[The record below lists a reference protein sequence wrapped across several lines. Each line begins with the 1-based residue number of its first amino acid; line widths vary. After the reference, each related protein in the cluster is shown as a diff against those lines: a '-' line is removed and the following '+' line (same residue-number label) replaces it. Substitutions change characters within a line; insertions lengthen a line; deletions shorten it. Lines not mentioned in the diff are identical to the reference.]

1 MIQRWRDLTPERR
14 NRWLTD
20 ALSSDAF
27 WASAP
32 SWRTTA
38 ASVVSNGEM
47 IVWTEVDLFSMER
60 VAGALAG
67 AVNGCV
73 TLADLAADLEAV
85 TELPADSARSVVAA
99 TTLEL
104 CSLGAYDSVELP
116 DQPPASSSSELDDH
130 AAQQTLG
137 QLVTESSERIEIDPD
152 SGEAIRVVSGFGPQ
166 GQRVTTEYLPDGRRR
181 ITTSTEFAVASN
193 EPDTTAAGVL
203 TGERSVAELVPADS
217 CLGSKLRNHPEVQL
231 ISFRCPDHQIR
242 SVRCHSSEV
251 ANLLRE
257 RARDCVVP
265 GDERGPIEAF
275 VVTPLEGVGP
285 LRVYDGRGER
295 RGRPRSF
302 SEVASIVDQ
311 ILGEC
316 ATNEPQP
323 VDGAAADVTVRLEL
337 ALTSNPAGQAV
348 LVPMHDLLERRT
360 HKRLKQAGWTLTW
373 SHAVLHPD
381 GMVAAPSAFGTP
393 AIRSSN
399 PDILTASS
407 RPESFPQRV
416 QILLGR
422 SASQLDLRQSLLER
436 AISLATSAHWRPMD
450 TLLVTPPAI
459 THETPS

>member
-1 MIQRWRDLTPERR
+1 MIQPWRDLTPERR

-116 DQPPASSSSELDDH
+116 DQPPASSSSELDYH

-137 QLVTESSERIEIDPD
+137 QLVTESSERMVVDPD
-152 SGEAIRVVSGFGPQ
+152 SGETIRVVSGLGPQ
-166 GQRVTTEYLPDGRRR
+166 GQRITTEYLTDGRRR

-193 EPDTTAAGVL
+193 ESDTTAAGVL
-203 TGERSVAELVPADS
+203 AGERSVAELVPADS
-217 CLGSKLRNHPEVQL
+217 CLGSKLRNHDDVQL
-231 ISFRCPDHQIR
+231 ISFRCSDNRIR
-242 SVRCHSSEV
+242 SVRCHSNEV

-257 RARDCVVP
+257 HARERLVP
-265 GDERGPIEAF
+265 GDERGPTEAF

-285 LRVYDGRGER
+285 LRVYDGHGER
-295 RGRPRSF
+295 RGRPRSS
-302 SEVASIVDQ
+302 SEAASIVDQ

-316 ATNEPQP
+316 ATNEPRP

-337 ALTSNPAGQAV
+337 ALTSNPAGQAF

-373 SHAVLHPD
+373 GHAVLHPD
-381 GMVAAPSAFGTP
+381 GMVVAPSAFGTP

-399 PDILTASS
+399 PDILTTSS
-407 RPESFPQRV
+407 RAESLPQRV
-416 QILLGR
+416 QTLLGP
-422 SASQLDLRQSLLER
+422 SANERDIRQSLLER